1 MRLVLVAVMVIGATG
16 IAEASPESDKLFRDG
31 KDLLKAGKLAEACDS
46 FARSQ
51 ELLPKV
57 GTLLNLGDC
66 REKQGHTATAWAVFL
81 EAKVLA
87 SQSRDKSDVLMPAKL
102 AEATRRAAAL
112 QLKLAYV
119 TLTIAPDRQVE
130 GLVIKRNGTVV
141 DPATWNTPVPLD
153 PGDYVIE
160 ASAPKY
166 QPWSITQPL
175 SPRERVAVVVET
187 LVAEPVVVAVVPPV
201 VPDERIP
208 PDTRIV
214 PSAPADGIALRALP
228 HKGPVPRFR
237 PLGIGVALAACPN
250 CNVGLVG
257 SPEVEESDTLVGARI
272 LGGVPVPGGM
282 VRGIGSLLYSK
293 FLNDKTDEMGVIRR
307 YAFGLSVDYVWTP
320 RPQIAFA
327 GGVGIGIDYLSAN
340 VEVFD
345 MAAPSDT
352 TRWTTLRASPIIVR
366 LLKGHVELGLHLQ
379 LVSTPDTTVLLGVA
393 AIDVFPL

>member
-1 MRLVLVAVMVIGATG
+1 MIGAIG
-16 IAEASPESDKLFRDG
+16 VAGASPESDKLFHEG
-31 KDLLKAGKLAEACDS
+31 KDLLKAGKLAEACDA

-51 ELLPKV
+51 ELLPRV

-66 REKQGHTATAWAVFL
+66 REKQGQTATAWAVFL

-87 SQSRDKSDVLMPAKL
+87 SRSRDKSDALMPAKL
-102 AEATRRAAAL
+102 AEATKRAAAL
-112 QLKLAYV
+112 QLELAYV
-119 TLTIAPDRQVE
+119 TLTIAPDRRVE

-160 ASAPKY
+160 ASAPKH

-175 SPRERVAVVVET
+175 SPRERVAVVVEV
-187 LVAEPVVVAVVPPV
+187 LVAEPVVVAAVPLVVPL
-201 VPDERIP
+201 EQKTP

-214 PSAPADGIALRALP
+214 PSAPADGITLPALP
-228 HKGPVPRFR
+228 HKGPAPRFR
-237 PLGIGVALAACPN
+237 PLGIGVALASCPN
-250 CNVGLVG
+250 CNVGLVD
-257 SPEVEESDTLVGARI
+257 SQEVEESDTLVGARI
-272 LGGVPVPGGM
+272 LGGVAVPGGM

-293 FLNDKTDEMGVIRR
+293 FLNDKTDASGVIRR
-307 YAFGLSVDYVWTP
+307 YSFGLSVDYVWTP

-340 VEVFD
+340 DEVFD
-345 MAAPSDT
+345 DGLTET

-366 LLKGHVELGLHLQ
+366 LLNGHVELGLHLQ
-379 LVSTPDTTVLLGVA
+379 LVSSDDNTAFLGVA